1 MCAKNAVGL
10 QALTDAVAD
19 LLGTAQLDPSAAQL
33 CSARQLSAAK
43 EARDALAEA
52 LNSQEDGFGL
62 DAAGVCIS
70 DAQRALARLTG
81 EDATEATIDE
91 VFSTFCV
98 GK

>member
-1 MCAKNAVGL
+1 MPIEIMTKFFITCI
-10 QALTDAVAD
+10 
-19 LLGTAQLDPSAAQL
+19 
-33 CSARQLSAAK
+33 
-43 EARDALAEA
+43 A

>member
-1 MCAKNAVGL
+1 MPWPKPEQPGGRL
-10 QALTDAVAD
+10 W
-19 LLGTAQLDPSAAQL
+19 
-33 CSARQLSAAK
+33 
-43 EARDALAEA
+43 
-52 LNSQEDGFGL
+52 L

-70 DAQRALARLTG
+70 DAQRALAHLTG

>member
-1 MCAKNAVGL
+1 MPWPKPC
-10 QALTDAVAD
+10 
-19 LLGTAQLDPSAAQL
+19 TARRTAW
-33 CSARQLSAAK
+33 
-43 EARDALAEA
+43 
-52 LNSQEDGFGL
+52 L